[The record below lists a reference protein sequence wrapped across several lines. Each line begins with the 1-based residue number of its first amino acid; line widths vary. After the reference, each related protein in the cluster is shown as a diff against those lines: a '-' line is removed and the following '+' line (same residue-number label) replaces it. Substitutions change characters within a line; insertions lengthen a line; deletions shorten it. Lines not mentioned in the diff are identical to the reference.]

1 MMITKTGFKMLL
13 TLFIVNNASAAFF
26 EKNSEGW
33 HWYQDPIINK
43 SQEMEMLKS
52 KTPTEIIKAYSQ
64 ELEAKLHLALLEPSH
79 QNIQAYQEMQK
90 DLMERSGRFSQTWM
104 QVVYQNP
111 HLDHTLVS
119 PVNQNARHIYLDQ
132 EQIKMCNIIKKLKD
146 QYGLFFF
153 FKSDC
158 DYCHKFAPIVQQ
170 FADKYDW
177 QLIAISL
184 DGGSI
189 PGFKEL
195 LVDNGISNKLEVKV
209 VPAVFAVDPKA
220 EKLLPIAYGLTSLD
234 EMENRIMALIGDLYD

>member
-1 MMITKTGFKMLL
+1 MMIAKTGFKMLL

-26 EKNSEGW
+26 EKHSEGW
-33 HWYQDPIINK
+33 HWYQDPIIKN
-43 SQEMEMLKS
+43 QETEMLKS
-52 KTPTEIIKAYSQ
+52 KTPTEIVKAKSQ
-64 ELEAKLHLALLEPSH
+64 ELEEKLHLALLEPNH
-79 QNIQAYQEMQK
+79 QNIKAYQEKQK
-90 DLMERSGRFSQTWM
+90 DLMDLAGRFSKTWM

-132 EQIKMCNIIKKLKD
+132 EQMKTRNIIKKLKN

-158 DYCHKFAPIVQQ
+158 DYCDKFAPIVKQ
-170 FADKYDW
+170 FADQYEW

-184 DGGSI
+184 DGGFI
-189 PGFKEL
+189 PGFKEV
-195 LVDNGISNKLEVKV
+195 LVDNGIFNKLQVKV
-209 VPAVFAVDPKA
+209 VPAVFAVDPKG

-234 EMENRIMALIGDLYD
+234 EMENRIMALIGDLYA